1 MNQRLGPTA
10 RSRRLAAFAFV
21 VLMTVPAGISA
32 QRGPGSPMRIV
43 LLVDSSTT
51 VAPMLTPLRAGL
63 RDFLEALPG
72 EPEIAIISTGGQ
84 LRIRVAPTTDR
95 VKLLAAASSFSSDGG
110 GNSLVDTL
118 IEADRR
124 FLKSAPERRSV
135 FVLVTTDSGANPGDV
150 RIDAYNRFVDDF
162 QMRQGR
168 AHALVIRGVNS
179 GIITQ
184 VAENLANN
192 TGGYC
197 EMINV
202 ATAVPKMLRTIAEY
216 VAAEL

>member
-1 MNQRLGPTA
+1 MKHRFDEPARPRWRTA
-10 RSRRLAAFAFV
+10 LAMV
-21 VLMTVPAGISA
+21 VIIALTTGLST

-51 VAPMLTPLRAGL
+51 TAPMLTPLRAGI

-84 LRIRVAPTTDR
+84 LRIRVPPTTDR

-110 GNSLVDTL
+110 GNSLIDTL

-124 FLKSAPERRSV
+124 FLKTAPDRRSV
-135 FVLVTTDSGANPGDV
+135 FVILTTDSGANPGDV
-150 RIDAYNRFVDDF
+150 RIDAYNRFADDF
-162 QMRQGR
+162 QERRGR

-184 VAENLANN
+184 VAENLVNN

-197 EMINV
+197 EMVNL
-202 ATAVPKMLRTIAEY
+202 ATAVPKMMRTIAEY
-216 VAAEL
+216 VAADQ